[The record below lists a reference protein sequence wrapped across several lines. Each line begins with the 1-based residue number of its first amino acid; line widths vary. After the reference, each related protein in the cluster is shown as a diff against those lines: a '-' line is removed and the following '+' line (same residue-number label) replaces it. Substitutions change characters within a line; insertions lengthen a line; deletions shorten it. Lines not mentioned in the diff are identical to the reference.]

1 MGGDDSQKL
10 LPWRGIYFPSGA
22 QTSGSN
28 YEINNVTETA
38 VGISWVPPPL
48 ASLALASA
56 TARLGHFWK
65 AQVGQFCRAPKTLRH
80 THYPRSGDTAGCKR
94 TDRFKIIFR
103 VVFARIYRGAGV
115 SDVPSNAGL
124 TGRV

>member
-65 AQVGQFCRAPKTLRH
+65 ALVGQFCRAPKVNSCLSIWEVGHHPTENR
-80 THYPRSGDTAGCKR
+80 K
-94 TDRFKIIFR
+94 
-103 VVFARIYRGAGV
+103 
-115 SDVPSNAGL
+115 
-124 TGRV
+124 

>member
-22 QTSGSN
+22 QTSGSH

-65 AQVGQFCRAPKTLRH
+65 AQVGQFCRAPKSRSREACVRSIKDWNTCSICPPERNCRLRL
-80 THYPRSGDTAGCKR
+80 YS
-94 TDRFKIIFR
+94 I
-103 VVFARIYRGAGV
+103 
-115 SDVPSNAGL
+115 
-124 TGRV
+124 

>member
-65 AQVGQFCRAPKTLRH
+65 ALVGQFCRAPKPPRDEPGFVFRRCMRALGSRPSLLR
-80 THYPRSGDTAGCKR
+80 R
-94 TDRFKIIFR
+94 
-103 VVFARIYRGAGV
+103 
-115 SDVPSNAGL
+115 
-124 TGRV
+124 

>member
-38 VGISWVPPPL
+38 VGISWAPPPL

-56 TARLGHFWK
+56 TARLGHSWK
-65 AQVGQFCRAPKTLRH
+65 AQVGQFCRAPKGITRRSPL
-80 THYPRSGDTAGCKR
+80 PR
-94 TDRFKIIFR
+94 
-103 VVFARIYRGAGV
+103 
-115 SDVPSNAGL
+115 L
-124 TGRV
+124 

>member
-65 AQVGQFCRAPKTLRH
+65 AQAGQFCRAPKSLA
-80 THYPRSGDTAGCKR
+80 SS
-94 TDRFKIIFR
+94 
-103 VVFARIYRGAGV
+103 RGRRGV
-115 SDVPSNAGL
+115 PGENSDFESLNRGWRLDPE
-124 TGRV
+124 RR

>member
-38 VGISWVPPPL
+38 VGISPSPLL
-48 ASLALASA
+48 ASQAMASA
-56 TARLGHFWK
+56 TAGLGHFWK
-65 AQVGQFCRAPKTLRH
+65 AQVGQFCRAPKQLFE
-80 THYPRSGDTAGCKR
+80 DC
-94 TDRFKIIFR
+94 
-103 VVFARIYRGAGV
+103 
-115 SDVPSNAGL
+115 
-124 TGRV
+124 

>member
-65 AQVGQFCRAPKTLRH
+65 AQVGQFCRAPKHPTIVSYFWSSFRPRRH
-80 THYPRSGDTAGCKR
+80 SLMDGPGA
-94 TDRFKIIFR
+94 R
-103 VVFARIYRGAGV
+103 VR
-115 SDVPSNAGL
+115 
-124 TGRV
+124 

>member
-65 AQVGQFCRAPKTLRH
+65 AQVGQFCRAPKQDPVCRNLRFLKLIRMG
-80 THYPRSGDTAGCKR
+80 TVVPQRYPLSAVLQQSSPLRR
-94 TDRFKIIFR
+94 
-103 VVFARIYRGAGV
+103 
-115 SDVPSNAGL
+115 
-124 TGRV
+124 